1 MMDRLSESEIDKLA
15 KLDRDATPGPWR
27 ESMSGYSIKSNDAD
41 CPIVAAVHGVAR
53 ATQKQVRLFLD
64 NAALIAAARNALP
77 ALLTELR
84 ALRKVEADA
93 REILVGIDNGCA
105 DADDLLRFVERIA
118 NDGRALTPDDD
129 RQKVK
134 P

>member
-118 NDGRALTPDDD
+118 NDGLALTPDDD